1 MLSLLTRRS
10 LLNSTPCLIIV
21 HLVNSR
27 LLHSS
32 CTLLQREAKT
42 KAKSKEKPAKSG
54 PPSGG
59 AAPEVEGGVGG
70 DGDVEDTNLG
80 AKDLPSM
87 LGRAVEYARRE
98 FTKVRGSAVNAAMLD
113 HILVDA
119 YGEMQPLKDVAQV
132 ALKGATTLVVNPF
145 DGALAE
151 AVANAVRDADLGL
164 NPTVDGNLVRVMLPK
179 ASKETREAAVK
190 LVSKIA
196 EHAKTRAR
204 RARAAELE
212 KIKKTA
218 LPEDDAR
225 RDSKAVDEAVTAAT
239 AEIAKL
245 AEAKKLEVERG

>member
-1 MLSLLTRRS
+1 MLSLLTRRRV
-10 LLNSTPCLIIV
+10 LLPLSNVFFLNNSA
-21 HLVNSR
+21 R

-32 CTLLQREAKT
+32 PPIFQQREGKT
-42 KAKSKEKPAKSG
+42 KSKSKEKPIKSVG
-54 PPSGG
+54 PPSAG
-59 AAPEVEGGVGG
+59 PSIEGG
-70 DGDVEDTNLG
+70 DDVDNEENSSSGG

-87 LGRAVEYARRE
+87 LARAVDYAKRE

-113 HILVDA
+113 HIQVEA

-164 NPTVDGNLVRVMLPK
+164 NPTIDGNLVRVLLPK
-179 ASKETREAAVK
+179 ASKETREAAAK

-196 EHAKTRAR
+196 EHAKTRVR
-204 RARAAELE
+204 RARATELE
-212 KIKKTA
+212 KIKKAA

-225 RDSKAVDEAVTAAT
+225 RDSKAVDETVAIAT